1 MVGVQGLLW
10 VQLVVWSR
18 DGWSSV
24 GSRVKGVVG
33 IQGSGAAQGAGVQ
46 G

>member
-1 MVGVQGLLW
+1 MLGVQVAVG
-10 VQLVVWSR
+10 SM
-18 DGWSSV
+18 DGWGLV

-33 IQGSGAAQGAGVQ
+33 IQGVLGGAQGGGVQ